1 MLQEMEAA
9 LMTEDPR
16 LVSATYEMY
25 PECVSDD
32 SVLEQEFG
40 ERFNKI
46 ALLKARTSIKELS
59 GGLTN
64 RNFLIETPADKYVAR
79 VSSNSSSFLSIDR
92 GSEFINTTIAG
103 KGGVGAEVLDY
114 IPGEGLLLI
123 SYISGKTFGADDVA
137 ANLPRIA
144 TSLRNLHALEPFDH
158 EFNMFNTQ
166 SNYLKIVKEQGF
178 RVPDGYVDF
187 EPMVAQIKKAFE
199 VLFEGLV
206 PCNND
211 LLPGNFIDDGKKIW
225 LIDYEYSGNNDAC
238 FEIGNV
244 WAEAFQPIEALEELV
259 TAYYGAH
266 RPDKVARAWLW
277 ALMAKYGWTLWA
289 SIQDSVSEIEF
300 DFWEWG
306 MSKYDLAR
314 SEFTSEYFKKALV
327 AVTTK

>member
-1 MLQEMEAA
+1 
-9 LMTEDPR
+9 
-16 LVSATYEMY
+16 MY

-79 VSSNSSSFLSIDR
+79 VSSNSSDFLSIDR

-144 TSLRNLHALEPFDH
+144 SSLRNLHALEPFDH

-166 SNYLKIVKEQGF
+166 SNYFKIVKDQGF

>member
-1 MLQEMEAA
+1 
-9 LMTEDPR
+9 
-16 LVSATYEMY
+16 MY

-46 ALLKARTSIKELS
+46 AVLKARTSIKELS

-64 RNFLIETPADKYVAR
+64 RNFLIETPGDKYVAR
-79 VSSNSSSFLSIDR
+79 VSSNSSDFLAIDR

-314 SEFTSEYFKKALV
+314 SEFTSEYFKRALV

>member
-1 MLQEMEAA
+1 
-9 LMTEDPR
+9 
-16 LVSATYEMY
+16 MY

-79 VSSNSSSFLSIDR
+79 VSSNSSDFLSINR

-103 KGGVGAEVLDY
+103 KGGVGAKVLDY

-123 SYISGKTFGADDVA
+123 SYISGKTYGADDVA

-199 VLFEGLV
+199 PLFEGLV

-259 TAYYGAH
+259 SAYYGAH

>member
-1 MLQEMEAA
+1 
-9 LMTEDPR
+9 
-16 LVSATYEMY
+16 MY

-64 RNFLIETPADKYVAR
+64 RNFLIETPENKYVAR
-79 VSSNSSSFLSIDR
+79 VSSNSSSLLSINR
-92 GSEFINTTIAG
+92 ESEFINTTIAG

-211 LLPGNFIDDGKKIW
+211 LLPGNFIDDGTKIW

>member
-1 MLQEMEAA
+1 
-9 LMTEDPR
+9 
-16 LVSATYEMY
+16 MY

-123 SYISGKTFGADDVA
+123 SYISGKTYGADDVA

-166 SNYLKIVKEQGF
+166 SNYLTIVKEQGF

>member
-1 MLQEMEAA
+1 
-9 LMTEDPR
+9 
-16 LVSATYEMY
+16 MY

-32 SVLEQEFG
+32 SALEQEFG

-64 RNFLIETPADKYVAR
+64 RNFLIETPENKYVAR
-79 VSSNSSSFLSIDR
+79 VSSNSSSLLSINR
-92 GSEFINTTIAG
+92 ESEFINTTIAG

-123 SYISGKTFGADDVA
+123 SYISGKTYGADDVA

-199 VLFEGLV
+199 ILFEGLV

-211 LLPGNFIDDGKKIW
+211 LLPGNFIDDGTKIW

>member
-1 MLQEMEAA
+1 MMIFA
-9 LMTEDPR
+9 LVGTTDT
-16 LVSATYEMY
+16 ATYEMY
-25 PECVSDD
+25 PECVPDD

-46 ALLKARTSIKELS
+46 ALLAKRTSIKELS

-64 RNFLIETPADKYVAR
+64 RNFLIETPGDKYVAR

-123 SYISGKTFGADDVA
+123 SYISGKTYSADDVA

-178 RVPDGYVDF
+178 RVPEGYVDF

-211 LLPGNFIDDGKKIW
+211 LLPGNFIDDGTKIW

>member
-1 MLQEMEAA
+1 
-9 LMTEDPR
+9 
-16 LVSATYEMY
+16 MY

-64 RNFLIETPADKYVAR
+64 RNFLIETPTDKYVAR

-123 SYISGKTFGADDVA
+123 SYISGKTYGAEDVA

-178 RVPDGYVDF
+178 RVPDAYVDF

-211 LLPGNFIDDGKKIW
+211 LLPGNFIDDGTKIW

-277 ALMAKYGWTLWA
+277 ALMAKYGWSLWA

>member
-1 MLQEMEAA
+1 
-9 LMTEDPR
+9 
-16 LVSATYEMY
+16 MY

-46 ALLKARTSIKELS
+46 ALLAQRTSIKELS

-79 VSSNSSSFLSIDR
+79 VSSNSSDFLSIDR

-103 KGGVGAEVLDY
+103 KGGVGAKVLDY

-123 SYISGKTFGADDVA
+123 SYISGKTYGAADVA

-166 SNYLKIVKEQGF
+166 SNYLNIVKEQGF

-314 SEFTSEYFKKALV
+314 SEFTSEYFKSALV

>member
-1 MLQEMEAA
+1 
-9 LMTEDPR
+9 
-16 LVSATYEMY
+16 MY

-64 RNFLIETPADKYVAR
+64 RNFLIETPTDKYVAR
-79 VSSNSSSFLSIDR
+79 VSSNSSDFLSIDR

-166 SNYLKIVKEQGF
+166 SNYLKIIKEQGF

-211 LLPGNFIDDGKKIW
+211 LLPGNFIDDGTKIW

>member
-1 MLQEMEAA
+1 
-9 LMTEDPR
+9 
-16 LVSATYEMY
+16 MY

-79 VSSNSSSFLSIDR
+79 VSSNSSDFLAIDR

-123 SYISGKTFGADDVA
+123 SYISGKTFGAEDVA

-166 SNYLKIVKEQGF
+166 SNYFKIVKDQGF

>member
-1 MLQEMEAA
+1 
-9 LMTEDPR
+9 
-16 LVSATYEMY
+16 MY

-64 RNFLIETPADKYVAR
+64 RNFLIETPENKYVAR
-79 VSSNSSSFLSIDR
+79 VSSNSSSLLSINR
-92 GSEFINTTIAG
+92 ESEFINTTIAG

-123 SYISGKTFGADDVA
+123 SYISGKTYGADDVA

-199 VLFEGLV
+199 ILFEGLV

-211 LLPGNFIDDGKKIW
+211 LLPGNFIDDGTKIW

>member
-1 MLQEMEAA
+1 
-9 LMTEDPR
+9 
-16 LVSATYEMY
+16 MY

-46 ALLKARTSIKELS
+46 ALLAKRTSIKELS

-103 KGGVGAEVLDY
+103 KGGVGAKVLDY

-123 SYISGKTFGADDVA
+123 SYISGKTYGAEDVA

-166 SNYLKIVKEQGF
+166 SNYLTIVKEQGF

-211 LLPGNFIDDGKKIW
+211 LLPGNFIDDGTKIW

>member
-1 MLQEMEAA
+1 
-9 LMTEDPR
+9 
-16 LVSATYEMY
+16 MY

-79 VSSNSSSFLSIDR
+79 VSSNSSNFLAIDR

-123 SYISGKTFGADDVA
+123 SYISGKTFGAEDVA

-166 SNYLKIVKEQGF
+166 SNYFKIVKEQGF

-187 EPMVAQIKKAFE
+187 EPMVEQIKKAFE

>member
-1 MLQEMEAA
+1 
-9 LMTEDPR
+9 
-16 LVSATYEMY
+16 MY
-25 PECVSDD
+25 PECVPAD

-40 ERFNKI
+40 ERFNKF
-46 ALLKARTSIKELS
+46 ALLAQRTSIKELS

-64 RNFLIETPADKYVAR
+64 RNFLIETPTDKYVAR
-79 VSSNSSSFLSIDR
+79 VSSNSSDFLAIDR

-103 KGGVGAEVLDY
+103 EGGVGAEVLDY

-123 SYISGKTFGADDVA
+123 SYISGKTYGAADVG

-166 SNYLKIVKEQGF
+166 SNYFKIVKEQGF
-178 RVPDGYVDF
+178 RVPDGYEGF

-244 WAEAFQPIEALEELV
+244 WAEAFLPIEALEELV
-259 TAYYGAH
+259 TAYFGSH

-314 SEFTSEYFKKALV
+314 SEFTSEYFKKDLV
-327 AVTTK
+327 AVTSK

>member
-1 MLQEMEAA
+1 
-9 LMTEDPR
+9 
-16 LVSATYEMY
+16 MY
-25 PECVSDD
+25 PECVSDN
-32 SVLEQEFG
+32 SLLEQELAPLFD
-40 ERFNKI
+40 KV
-46 ALLKARTSIKELS
+46 ALLKNRSSITELS

-79 VSSNSSSFLSIDR
+79 VSSNSSSLLAIDR

-103 KGGVGAEVLDY
+103 KGGVGAKVLDY

-123 SYISGKTFGADDVA
+123 SYISGKTYGAQDVG
-137 ANLPRIA
+137 ANLGRIA
-144 TSLRNLHALEPFDH
+144 TSLKALHSLEAFDH
-158 EFNMFNTQ
+158 EFNMFTTQ
-166 SNYLKIVKEQGF
+166 KNYLNIVQENGF
-178 RVPDGYVDF
+178 RVPDGYLDF
-187 EPMVAQIKKAFE
+187 APMVAQIKKAFE

-211 LLPGNFIDDGKKIW
+211 LLPGNFIDDGQKIW

-244 WAEAFQPIEALEELV
+244 WAEAFLPLEALEELV
-259 TAYYGAH
+259 TAYYGTY

-289 SIQDSVSEIEF
+289 SIQDSVSEIDF

-314 SEFTSEYFKKALV
+314 AEFTSDYFKKALV
-327 AVTTK
+327 AVTSK

>member
-1 MLQEMEAA
+1 
-9 LMTEDPR
+9 
-16 LVSATYEMY
+16 MY

-79 VSSNSSSFLSIDR
+79 VSSNSSDFLSIDR

-166 SNYLKIVKEQGF
+166 SNYFKIVKEQGF

-259 TAYYGAH
+259 TAYFGAH

>member
-1 MLQEMEAA
+1 
-9 LMTEDPR
+9 
-16 LVSATYEMY
+16 MY

-79 VSSNSSSFLSIDR
+79 VSSNSSDFLSIDR

-166 SNYLKIVKEQGF
+166 SNYFKIVKDQGF